1 MIMKSP
7 VLISACLLGIKSRY
21 DGTHALRKDII
32 KKYSDKILIPV
43 CPEQLGGLPTPR
55 PRAEI
60 CGISNPPLPPFP
72 DKVIRGQVSK
82 GGMERLDLE
91 KASRGVSERVVD
103 ENGRDVTKEYI
114 KGAKEILKIAKR
126 FKIKKAVLKEKSP
139 SCGAQFIYRNGK
151 LVKGTGITARL
162 LKDSGIA
169 VEGVK

>member
-72 DKVIRGQVSK
+72 DKIIRAQVSK
-82 GGMERLDLE
+82 GGMGELDSGKTSKGRLE
-91 KASRGVSERVVD
+91 RGVD
-103 ENGRDVTKEYI
+103 EKCRDVTKEFI
-114 KGAKEILKIAKR
+114 KSAKR

-169 VEGVK
+169 

>member
-72 DKVIRGQVSK
+72 DKIIRAQVSK
-82 GGMERLDLE
+82 GGMGELDSGKTSKGRL
-91 KASRGVSERVVD
+91 ERVVD
-103 ENGRDVTKEYI
+103 EKCRDVTKEFI
-114 KGAKEILKIAKR
+114 KGAKEVLKIAKLL
-126 FKIKKAVLKEKSP
+126 KIKKAVLKEKSP
-139 SCGAQFIYRNGK
+139 SCGVKFIYRDTK
-151 LVKGTGITARL
+151 LINDNGITTRL
-162 LKDSGIA
+162 LEDNGVEA
-169 VEGVK
+169 EGVE

>member
-1 MIMKSP
+1 MKSP
-7 VLISACLLGIKSRY
+7 ILISACLLGIKSRY

-60 CGISNPPLPPFP
+60 SRICNPPLPPFT
-72 DKVIRGQVSK
+72 K
-82 GGMERLDLE
+82 GGMEGLDLE
-91 KASRGVSERVVD
+91 KASRGVSERVVN
-103 ENGRDVTKEYI
+103 EHGRDVTKEFI
-114 KGAKEILKIAKR
+114 KGAKEVLKIAKF

-139 SCGAQFIYRNGK
+139 SCGVQFIYRNSK
-151 LVKGTGITARL
+151 LVKDTGITARL
-162 LKDSGIA
+162 LKNNGIA